1 MWLEDPN
8 NSEVVRP
15 KTIMLNGVPT
25 EVSDKKAVVM
35 NGKPLIELINYDWF
49 QQAKAEYFDRTLKEK
64 WRDLTKVVYGLSAT
78 ENPSM
83 YTMLTTIID
92 NCSLDKNTQRFTVHG
107 NWLSSRQ
114 KIPEWLTALAADPD
128 NSPAAK
134 ILRRVHKEML
144 EVKWVGAHKRPGYQW
159 IYDVIS
165 NLNSAYDLKPYLQ
178 EQKERRQREGRHNP
192 GERSMT
198 YTERIGVPTLPDKPD
213 SPKEIPVPTEKPK
226 PIVKKTY
233 TEIPKPNNEAPEVL
247 HIGQDWL
254 HDDARVNESQFDQ
267 KKIDYVAIGK
277 KIAQGK
283 NFTFVV
289 SAGVDRR
296 PVRITSRPIVD
307 NNYQQAEANMD
318 TMLTTKQKDILC
330 DKYYPMMMNAKN
342 IGEQYNMKL
351 LLARTMAPVKQIH
364 EKIFAPYL
372 ASLDGNASKKAVETQ
387 RLLSMIQIG
396 ELRVWT
402 KANKNLQQDRY
413 TNLTA

>member
-1 MWLEDPN
+1 
-8 NSEVVRP
+8 
-15 KTIMLNGVPT
+15 
-25 EVSDKKAVVM
+25 
-35 NGKPLIELINYDWF
+35 
-49 QQAKAEYFDRTLKEK
+49 
-64 WRDLTKVVYGLSAT
+64 
-78 ENPSM
+78 
-83 YTMLTTIID
+83 
-92 NCSLDKNTQRFTVHG
+92 
-107 NWLSSRQ
+107 
-114 KIPEWLTALAADPD
+114 
-128 NSPAAK
+128 
-134 ILRRVHKEML
+134 
-144 EVKWVGAHKRPGYQW
+144 
-159 IYDVIS
+159 
-165 NLNSAYDLKPYLQ
+165 
-178 EQKERRQREGRHNP
+178 
-192 GERSMT
+192 MT

-396 ELRVWT
+396 ELRV
-402 KANKNLQQDRY
+402 
-413 TNLTA
+413 